1 MVRKKILATLVL
13 ALAFS
18 FSAAPLALA
27 AKAGCDDEFGCKG
40 DLDKAVYDNAKSDGL
55 SNADASAKA
64 G

>member
-1 MVRKKILATLVL
+1 MVRKKILATLAL

-18 FSAAPLALA
+18 FSATPLALA
-27 AKAGCDDEFGCKG
+27 KDEVPFDEFAGTN
-40 DLDKAVYDNAKSDGL
+40 KAVYDNAKSDGL

>member
-1 MVRKKILATLVL
+1 MVRKKILASLGL

-27 AKAGCDDEFGCKG
+27 ADKAVPFDEFAGT
-40 DLDKAVYDNAKSDGL
+40 DKAVYDNAKRDGL
-55 SNADASAKA
+55 SNAEASAKA